1 MPKQKSHYSLP
12 EWSSLPIGP
21 DGISEGQ
28 AEQLHLAAITAAR
41 RLGVAEN
48 GVLARGFR
56 KLETKQ
62 VCGIISVPGISLEI
76 LPKLPDED
84 GALRATLVRMIAVAF
99 DIQLSEG
106 QIAQMA
112 AQESDLLEAFIN
124 LFVTRLAEQA
134 KSGLTRDYVPE
145 EDVLPKLRG
154 ALDVRQQIARR
165 SVDPSRLHCRFD
177 EFSEN
182 TPLNRLFKASLL
194 RIISF
199 VRSEPL
205 RRRIAN
211 LTGRFADIPG
221 SPAPLRERIVWNRMN
236 ERFRQAHMLARML
249 LEAEWQNTSSGH
261 GTGISL
267 LFPMNLLFERYV
279 ARWLQRVLPPG
290 SVSVQRRQY
299 TLLQNGAY
307 PLIPDIVIDTPD
319 GPLVIDTKWKD
330 LGEHSG
336 SAPNVRQA
344 DLYQLASY
352 GAVYNASRVILLYPG
367 RKRTPP
373 TTWHYT
379 ATDRRVEIWQVDLA
393 QVQQRKDW
401 EIITDAMIHYMENGI
416 PPRVDILL
424 TRLVS

>member
-1 MPKQKSHYSLP
+1 MPSQKSRYSLP

-76 LPKLPDED
+76 LPKLTDDD

-99 DIQLSEG
+99 DIPLSEG
-106 QIAQMA
+106 QIAQMG

-134 KSGLTRDYVPE
+134 KSGLTRDYVTE
-145 EDVLPKLRG
+145 EDILPKLRG
-154 ALDVRQQIARR
+154 TLDVRQQIVRR

-182 TPLNRLFKASLL
+182 TPLNRLFKAGLL

-211 LTGRFADIPG
+211 LTGRFTDIPA
-221 SPAPLRERIVWNRMN
+221 SSAPLRERIVWNRMN
-236 ERFRQAHMLARML
+236 ERFRQAHVLARML
-249 LEAEWQNTSSGH
+249 LEAEWQNTTSGH

-290 SVSVQRRQY
+290 SVSVQRRQH
-299 TLLQNGAY
+299 TLLQHGAY
-307 PLIPDIVIDTPD
+307 PLIPDIVIDTHD

-330 LGEHSG
+330 LGEHLG
-336 SAPNVRQA
+336 STPNVSQA

-367 RKRTPP
+367 TRQTAEP
-373 TTWHYT
+373 TTWRYT
-379 ATDRRVEIWQVDLA
+379 ATNRSVEIRQVDLRQA
-393 QVQQRKDW
+393 TQKKQWQS
-401 EIITDAMIHYMENGI
+401 IASAMTT
-416 PPRVDILL
+416 RVDASAAFV
-424 TRLVS
+424 RV